1 MLNLTVRSKL
11 FGGFG
16 LCVAA
21 LLAVSWLGYSGLQT
35 ASNYFHDYRA
45 AARQSLVISESA
57 ETLTDARLAVIRY
70 ALSPNDTDGQKA
82 EKLLSELKAS
92 KAKVSQFFAGSP
104 QLAKLQ
110 ALESDVAAYERAFLD
125 FRTSPVQPH

>member
-16 LCVAA
+16 LSVAA
-21 LLAVSWLGYSGLQT
+21 LLAVSWLGYNGLQT
-35 ASNYFHDYRA
+35 ASDYFDDYRT

-57 ETLTDARLAVIRY
+57 TTLTEARLAVIRY

-92 KAKVSQFFAGSP
+92 KAQVSQFFAGSP
-104 QLAKLQ
+104 GLPSCRRLRVMLSHMSGLSLISAPPIL
-110 ALESDVAAYERAFLD
+110 
-125 FRTSPVQPH
+125 PH